1 MKPISKVLL
10 FTGNPETAEN
20 YRNCFE
26 QTDDFNLIDV
36 SDNLIEAQDTIGRF
50 DVQILIMDLEKRQ
63 QLDTV
68 IQMLDDFFTV
78 LSSFKPFILVI
89 SDLHDRKTFD
99 KIHDAGADFIISKSK
114 PDYSVQLA
122 VDFLRL
128 VFKAPQ
134 TPCRSHHDYYP
145 RMLKII
151 FEELDAAGINQS
163 HIGYCYLAEAIL
175 LFLEGRHMG
184 YCSTIGRRYE
194 KNVTSVTRAMQN
206 AIDYAW
212 RRVLIDPTSYDKWYM
227 YSHPMPRIPTHSKRG
242 IPTVSEFIHYYVR
255 KINDM

>member
-1 MKPISKVLL
+1 MEPIFKVLL
-10 FTGNPETAEN
+10 FTDNPETAEN
-20 YRNCFE
+20 YRHCFMQYE
-26 QTDDFNLIDV
+26 DFDLVDV
-36 SDNLIEAQDTIGRF
+36 SNDLIEAQNIIDKR
-50 DVQILIMDLEKRQ
+50 DVQILIMDLEKKE

-68 IQMLDDFFTV
+68 IQMVDDFYTV
-78 LSSFKPFILVI
+78 LLSFKPFILVI
-89 SDLHDRKTFD
+89 TDLHDKKTFD
-99 KIHDAGADFIISKSK
+99 KLHNRGTDFIISKKK
-114 PDYSVQLA
+114 PDYSVQLT

-128 VFKAPQ
+128 IFNAPK
-134 TPCRSHHDYYP
+134 TPCRSHQDYYP

-194 KNVTSVTRAMQN
+194 KNAINITRAMQN

-227 YSHPMPRIPTHSKRG
+227 YSHPMPRIPTNSKRG

>member
-1 MKPISKVLL
+1 MKPICKVLL
-10 FTGNPETAEN
+10 FTSNSETAEN
-20 YRNCFE
+20 YRHCFDQSE
-26 QTDDFNLIDV
+26 DFDLVDV

-50 DVQILIMDLEKRQ
+50 DVQILIMDLEKPE

-68 IQMLDDFFTV
+68 IQMVDAFYTV

-89 SDLHDRKTFD
+89 TDLHDKKTFD
-99 KIHDAGADFIISKSK
+99 KIHNVGTDFIISKSK

-128 VFKAPQ
+128 VFKAPK

-151 FEELDAAGINQS
+151 FEELDAAGINPS
-163 HIGYCYLAEAIL
+163 HIGYQYLAEAIL
-175 LFLEGRHMG
+175 LFLEGKHIG
-184 YCSTIGRRYE
+184 YCYTLGSRYE
-194 KNVTSVTRAMQN
+194 KNATSVTRAMQN

-212 RRVLIDPTSYDKWYM
+212 RRVLLDPTSYDKWYM
-227 YSHPMPRIPTHSKRG
+227 YSHPLPHIPTHSKRG
-242 IPTVSEFIHYYVR
+242 IPTVSEFIHYYVK
-255 KINDM
+255 KINEM